1 VRDLPVA
8 ALPASESGPTGL
20 GQTSL
25 RPVAVA
31 FVVFGFFAGG
41 WAVATVD
48 IERTF
53 RLTDTGLGALLAAGI
68 IAATAVTA
76 IGGTVTDRYGA
87 GRSLTI
93 ALIGW
98 GALLALEAVAPHLVF
113 FVPALML
120 AMAAGGLVDV
130 VMNIVAADA
139 LSHDAG
145 RLVRFHGLFNAG
157 CVAGAA
163 TTGIVLRLGA
173 SWRVVWLGVA
183 VVGIVTGIVTR
194 RVRLPEPERFD
205 HPSMWRALA
214 GLRHE
219 GLVVLALVFGA
230 SAMVEGGIATWG
242 ILYLRGH
249 LGLGVLAGVSAYVA
263 GESLATIARLGGG
276 PIIGSLGTRRAVV
289 VGAGLAAAGIATEAV
304 CGTAGIAAAG
314 LAAAAVGISVVWPL
328 LLADVN
334 NEARHPALAIGG
346 ITACGYLGMVAG
358 PPLVGTLSGLFGLRT
373 GLLVL
378 AAIALMVA
386 LVPAHV
392 RAPDRT

>member
-1 VRDLPVA
+1 V
-8 ALPASESGPTGL
+8 PTTNAPTL
-20 GQTSL
+20 K
-25 RPVAVA
+25 PVAVA
-31 FVVFGFFAGG
+31 FVVFGLFAGG

-53 RLTDTGLGALLAAGI
+53 HLSDTGLGAILAAGI
-68 IAATAVTA
+68 VAATAVTA
-76 IGGTVTDRYGA
+76 IGGTVTDRFGA
-87 GRSLTI
+87 GRSLTL
-93 ALIGW
+93 ALVLW
-98 GALLALEAVAPHLVF
+98 GSLLALEAGAPHLVL

-120 AMAAGGLVDV
+120 TMAAGGLVDV

-139 LSHDAG
+139 LSHAAG
-145 RLVRFHGLFNAG
+145 KLVRFHGLFNAG
-157 CVAGAA
+157 CVVGAA
-163 TTGIVLRLGA
+163 ATGVALRFGA
-173 SWRVVWLGVA
+173 SWRVVWLGISVIG
-183 VVGIVTGIVTR
+183 VITGIVTR
-194 RVRLPEPERFD
+194 RARLPEPERFD

-242 ILYLRGH
+242 ILYLRSH

-263 GESLATIARLGGG
+263 GESLATLARIGGG
-276 PIIGSLGTRRAVV
+276 PIRFGTRRAVF
-289 VGAGLAAAGIATEAV
+289 VGAGLAAAGIATEAL
-304 CGTAGIAAAG
+304 CGTAAIAAAG

-373 GLLVL
+373 GLIVL
-378 AAIALMVA
+378 AAIALTVA
-386 LVPAHV
+386 VVPAHV
-392 RAPDRT
+392 RVPVRD